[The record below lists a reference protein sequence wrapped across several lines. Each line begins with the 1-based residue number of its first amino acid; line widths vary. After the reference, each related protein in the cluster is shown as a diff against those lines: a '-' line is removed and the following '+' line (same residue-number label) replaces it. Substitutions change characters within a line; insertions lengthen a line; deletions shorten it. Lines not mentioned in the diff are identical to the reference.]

1 MADDAR
7 SFDEFYRAT
16 SRRLMHFAYAMTC
29 DLATAQD
36 LTQDAYMRAW
46 RHWQHVGSLDRPES
60 WLRVRIQFGF
70 CAVCLSR
77 QHRDGRTWADGD
89 DCVLAV
95 KGGVVF
101 PRTPHGPRRLGRYA
115 RGGWEQP

>member
-1 MADDAR
+1 MSAALIVLR
-7 SFDEFYRAT
+7 AGSESEFK
-16 SRRLMHFAYAMTC
+16 
-29 DLATAQD
+29 
-36 LTQDAYMRAW
+36 
-46 RHWQHVGSLDRPES
+46 
-60 WLRVRIQFGF
+60 FGF

>member
-1 MADDAR
+1 LLQPADNLERVYVLSPLQAPQPPEGAMADDAR

-16 SRRLMHFAYAMTC
+16 SRRLMHFAYAMTG

-60 WLRVRIQFGF
+60 WLRVRIQIRIL
-70 CAVCLSR
+70 CRLSV
-77 QHRDGRTWADGD
+77 AP
-89 DCVLAV
+89 A
-95 KGGVVF
+95 
-101 PRTPHGPRRLGRYA
+101 PRRPYLG
-115 RGGWEQP
+115 